1 MSSLD
6 LQIYKS
12 EYHWRVLS
20 EQVRTDTK
28 AAEQD
33 SGRPVLP
40 PEAARGFS
48 TTLSWKAVGT
58 EAKETQP
65 VANRYSGLW
74 LGILG
79 SVAVLIHR
87 DQHEVISSPLQLA
100 QQ

>member
-58 EAKETQP
+58 EE
-65 VANRYSGLW
+65 RLW
-74 LGILG
+74 SEPCLPWTA
-79 SVAVLIHR
+79 S
-87 DQHEVISSPLQLA
+87 
-100 QQ
+100 